1 MTSKKRSSWRQV
13 DPFSAREQ
21 EKYGRSIP
29 SREFILQTLEERGMP
44 MTLDDLCAE
53 WKLEGDWEVEA
64 LSRRLRAME
73 RDGQLIRNRREG
85 YGLVTKMNLVTG
97 RVIGHPEGHGFLAPD
112 EGGDSLFLSPRQ
124 MRKLLHGDRA
134 VARVIGVDYR
144 GRREGAVVEVL
155 ERNTETVVALKSKL
169 IKAFGD
175 ARRAADL
182 RKAEYLPQY
191 HQLHD
196 RLGTLAAGSLNERH
210 VHTNVNKLLNKFAG
224 IEPGQRANAAL
235 PQQALLIVGQLVA
248 TNQAQGAADHHD
260 GYQRIKTGLTALQG
274 AIALEVASH
283 E

>member
-1 MTSKKRSSWRQV
+1 MTHTNTQQKAPRACDSEGLHNDTNSADFANRGAINQAHDGKAVADPQDLALTTTTTEPRV
-13 DPFSAREQ
+13 DTRLLA
-21 EKYGRSIP
+21 
-29 SREFILQTLEERGMP
+29 LQLDNRHKAV
-44 MTLDDLCAE
+44 MTLI
-53 WKLEGDWEVEA
+53 
-64 LSRRLRAME
+64 E
-73 RDGQLIRNRREG
+73 RYAVRFKAHGQLTFKKTVGKRKQGGGNAERYALLNEDQA
-85 YGLVTKMNLVTG
+85 Y
-97 RVIGHPEGHGFLAPD
+97 FLL
-112 EGGDSLFLSPRQ
+112 SLS
-124 MRKLLHGDRA
+124 
-134 VARVIGVDYR
+134 
-144 GRREGAVVEVL
+144 
-155 ERNTETVVALKSKL
+155 RNTETVVALKSKL